1 MQPDLL
7 YVGTVAAIG
16 MLHGMV
22 RTIAPLYAVQAAG
35 LQPLELA
42 LAGTLL
48 ELGVFLGAGAQA
60 GPGRGQADRPGGIA
74 VMRDGESPDA
84 RASSCQR
91 CSRSAAVTGPRSAS
105 ALTRG

>member
-1 MQPDLL
+1 VQPDLL

-48 ELGVFLGAGAQA
+48 ELGSFWAKFRPACLPMCAAG
-60 GPGRGQADRPGGIA
+60 G
-74 VMRDGESPDA
+74 SP
-84 RASSCQR
+84 
-91 CSRSAAVTGPRSAS
+91 
-105 ALTRG
+105 